1 MYRTLMHEMFVFLAV
16 SDSSPIGFSLKLV
29 VQVFYT
35 NESSSSNK
43 LFNYVFLDILVLT
56 RNLDGQLF
64 NDSFLSRNF
73 FSVELTEE
81 FFKLAN
87 LVIEMAWWNSKATSW
102 HCNNPWRCNTIE
114 EVINLLRCFVS
125 EIGVLNT
132 KWMGQIS
139 CNVLEAFSATV
150 NVGGAR
156 WFSSVLFLCD
166 WII

>member
-1 MYRTLMHEMFVFLAV
+1 MHEMFVFLAV
-16 SDSSPIGFSLKLV
+16 SDSSPVGFSLKLV

-87 LVIEMAWWNSKATSW
+87 LVIEMA
-102 HCNNPWRCNTIE
+102 
-114 EVINLLRCFVS
+114 
-125 EIGVLNT
+125 
-132 KWMGQIS
+132 
-139 CNVLEAFSATV
+139 
-150 NVGGAR
+150 
-156 WFSSVLFLCD
+156 
-166 WII
+166 